1 MVPKGG
7 GITWGFA
14 GNSDF
19 PAPFAL
25 QVRWLRS
32 LTPVTEFTLLPGMS
46 ELAAFLQHK
55 WLWEIPSLC
64 ALCAAGLLTG
74 FLIKD

>member
-19 PAPFAL
+19 PAPFAP

-55 WLWEIPSLC
+55 WLWEIPSPC